1 MISDGRRLMTQQV
14 TDLLTAALALS
25 PAERE
30 ELADSLWASLDPP
43 DALAGMTEDELVAEL
58 DRRAAEL
65 KAEPGQGVPWDEVRN
80 MR

>member
-1 MISDGRRLMTQQV
+1 MSPKV
-14 TDLLTAALALS
+14 SELLTSALALS

-30 ELADSLWASLDPP
+30 ELADCLWSLVDAS
-43 DALAGMTEDELVAEL
+43 DAFAGMTEDEMIAEL

-65 KAEPGQGVPWDEVRN
+65 KADPGAGVPWDEVRN

>member
-1 MISDGRRLMTQQV
+1 MNPTIDT
-14 TDLLTAALALS
+14 LLTSALKLS

-30 ELADSLWASLDPP
+30 ELADRIWDSLEPQDTFSD
-43 DALAGMTEDELVAEL
+43 MTEDEFATEL

-65 KAEPGQGVPWDEVRN
+65 RADPSEGVPWDEVQK